1 MSVSAKDHES
11 ARRLRSRDDAVI
23 RHGAAQLRQS
33 VSDYLTATA
42 ADRVNELLVDQCE
55 FAMDLT
61 VQDEFTE
68 LLDRPTRHLFRP
80 AGLLARPRRIGR

>member
-23 RHGAAQLRQS
+23 RHGAAQPRQS

-42 ADRVNELLVDQCE
+42 ADRVNELLVDQRE
-55 FAMDLT
+55 FAMALT
-61 VQDEFTE
+61 VQDAFTE
-68 LLDRPTRHLFRP
+68 LLDHPTRHLFRP